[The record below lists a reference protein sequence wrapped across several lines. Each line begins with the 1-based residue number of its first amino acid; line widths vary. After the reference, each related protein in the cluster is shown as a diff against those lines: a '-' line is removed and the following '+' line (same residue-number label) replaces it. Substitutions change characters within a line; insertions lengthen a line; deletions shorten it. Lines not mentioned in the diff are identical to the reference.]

1 MKGASPYRFFF
12 LFVYAAYL
20 YFNKGVA
27 YTFLSEIAWLIGL
40 LLLLRN
46 ARRLNI
52 AWGKVLG
59 IFLLLLLVNIVQMGR
74 GFTAYPVM
82 MVIRDSFVLNY
93 GVLMLIV
100 FLFWEERAQFFTD
113 MVGLYRFFPLVVT
126 CTFLLRSF
134 FPDLNDY
141 KPFGEVSFFMYKNGD
156 MAVHLLITVMLV
168 LTGKLTWSN
177 QRLAIFNYILIIYL
191 LLIAATYSRGGL
203 VAFVIPLTY
212 FIYRS
217 RKTSWAQHIKQYVK
231 WVPVVIALSL
241 PLYLSTKVS
250 VEDRVNGRYIGL
262 DQLKDNAISIV
273 KRDAAKSDGLDG
285 NVTWRLIWWGKIID
299 YTFLGPYKYMGKGLG
314 VNLAID
320 DDIAVEDDS
329 LRSPHNFNMTILAR
343 YGVPVFF
350 IWLLFL
356 FYLFQP
362 LIRKKLSAQ
371 VLLLGCSLLAFFINA
386 SFDVSLEGP
395 MMAFPFWTLMGL
407 YLMEQISLNDQ

>member
-1 MKGASPYRFFF
+1 MNIASPYRLFF
-12 LFVYAAYL
+12 LFVYAIYL

-27 YTFLSEIAWLIGL
+27 YTYLSEITWVVGI

-46 ARRLNI
+46 ARRIHI

-59 IFLLLLLVNIVQMGR
+59 IFLVLLLVNIVQMAK
-74 GFTAYPVM
+74 GFTGYPLVM
-82 MVIRDSFVLNY
+82 VLRDSFVLNY
-93 GVLMLIV
+93 GIFMLIA
-100 FLFWEERAQFFTD
+100 FLFWEEREQFFND
-113 MVGLYRFFPLVVT
+113 IVGLYRFFPLVVT

-134 FPDLNDY
+134 FPNLNEF
-141 KPFGEVSFFMYKNGD
+141 KLFGEVPFLMYKNGD

-177 QRLAIFNYILIIYL
+177 QRLAIFNYILLIYL

-203 VAFVIPLTY
+203 VAFVVPFSF

-217 RKTSWAQHIKQYVK
+217 RKTPWAQNIKQYVK
-231 WVPVVIALSL
+231 WVPLVIALAL
-241 PLYLSTKVS
+241 PLYLSTKVN

-262 DQLKDNAISIV
+262 GQLKDNAVSIV

-285 NVTWRLIWWGKIID
+285 NVTWRLIWWGKIVD
-299 YTFLGPYKYMGKGLG
+299 YTFFGPYKYWGKGLG
-314 VNLAID
+314 VNLATD

-343 YGVPVFF
+343 FGVPIF
-350 IWLLFL
+350 IVWLLFL
-356 FYLFQP
+356 FYVFQP
-362 LIRKKLSAQ
+362 LLKKKLSAQ
-371 VLLLGCSLLAFFINA
+371 VLLLGCSLMAFFINA

-395 MMAFPFWTLMGL
+395 MMAFPFWTLLGL
-407 YLMEQISLNDQ
+407 YLMEQIPVHD